1 MLKIYK
7 DKSTG
12 KYFMYLD
19 NELIDLDSSTVEYM
33 KAIFE
38 DLVSIE
44 EANIYKTIGTE
55 VEKMQEINEKI
66 ENLKNTI
73 FSYYNLL
80 SENSKNSIIESLKY
94 IIKSLES
101 YQKVVKE
108 LEKQDKN
115 EHQEGDN
122 IWTRIKKKF
131 TSMKNRLLRKN

>member
-1 MLKIYK
+1 
-7 DKSTG
+7 
-12 KYFMYLD
+12 MYLD